1 MSSIMSKLILRQC
14 SALIGSNYEVTITGQ
29 QPVHCTAA
37 IQTFKLSTKSTSRVP
52 AQHKVASCNV
62 VTNSF
67 ILILNVILVD

>member
-1 MSSIMSKLILRQC
+1 MSSIMSKLILQQC

-52 AQHKVASCNV
+52 AAQSCELQCRN
-62 VTNSF
+62 
-67 ILILNVILVD
+67 